1 MCLFFYLL
9 VQLRSYCVV
18 ATKQNPVKKTSSK
31 ETDKE
36 VFGLPQQFKRRIR
49 ECAEEA
55 ATGKEQKVVFLWACV
70 SETGLKPGVKSGKQ
84 VKKSLTQQEWLTVVD
99 EAASLGAN
107 WFVLSFSVPLADR
120 EDIWAVCKWAQDV
133 HGMMVG
139 LHVKTPKLTRKDVD
153 KVKQLSL
160 KKTRVLAREGALSR
174 LKLKEE
180 EKNELIVW
188 TANPQADGERP
199 NCQGPTRMIF
209 INAQG
214 MLYTCGLV
222 DGNETYR
229 MGHVFDKKLKNVMS
243 DPDLPHHV
251 HEEIHY
257 VTPECDGCPALI
269 ANYFSENM

>member
-1 MCLFFYLL
+1 M
-9 VQLRSYCVV
+9 
-18 ATKQNPVKKTSSK
+18 AKKSGSDKKASTQ
-31 ETDKE
+31 ETE
-36 VFGLPQQFKRRIR
+36 NELFGLPQQFKQKIR
-49 ECAEEA
+49 KCA
-55 ATGKEQKVVFLWACV
+55 KEVEKCKEPQVVFLWACV
-70 SETGLKPGVKSGKQ
+70 SETGLKPGVKSGKD

-107 WFVLSFSVPLADR
+107 WFVLSFSVPLAER
-120 EDIWAVCKWAQDV
+120 EDIWAVCKWAQEV

-153 KVKQLSL
+153 KIKQLNL
-160 KKTRVLAREGALSR
+160 KKTRVLAREGALNR
-174 LKLKEE
+174 LKLKAED
-180 EKNELIVW
+180 KKELIVW

-222 DGNETYR
+222 DGNDTYR

-243 DPDLPHHV
+243 DPNLPHHV
-251 HEEIHY
+251 HEELHY

-269 ANYFSENM
+269 ANYFSENV

>member
-1 MCLFFYLL
+1 
-9 VQLRSYCVV
+9 V
-18 ATKQNPVKKTSSK
+18 ATKRGHIKETSSE

-36 VFGLPQQFKRRIR
+36 VFGLPQQFKHKIR
-49 ECAEEA
+49 KCARELEKR
-55 ATGKEQKVVFLWACV
+55 KEPEVVFLWACV
-70 SETGLKPGVKSGKQ
+70 SEAGLKPGVKNGKK
-84 VKKSLTQQEWLTVVD
+84 VKKPLTQQEWLTVVD

-107 WFVLSFSVPLADR
+107 WFVLSFTVPLAER
-120 EDIWAVCKWAQDV
+120 EDIWEVCKWAQDV

-139 LHVKTPKLTRKDVD
+139 LHVKTPKLTRKDVN
-153 KVKQLSL
+153 KVKQLNL
-160 KKTRVLAREGALSR
+160 KKTRVLARENALSR
-174 LKLKEE
+174 LKLNEDERK
-180 EKNELIVW
+180 ELIIW

-222 DGNETYR
+222 EGNDTYR
-229 MGHVFDKKLKNVMS
+229 MGHVFDRKLKGVIN
-243 DPDLPHHV
+243 DPNLPHHV